1 VKQQGEVKLVADSL
15 THGKAAWGPEALT
28 PLQSHH
34 LVTGAHCVVSTNSQE
49 ILDAAQSFFREPADP
64 QSPPTLSFRFWV
76 GLAASTSRPWP
87 QPFFRGLG
95 HLAYAGFDSEN
106 SLILDLRR
114 GSILG
119 RFSPAMA
126 ADIDYWHRVIFPTLV
141 GLASD
146 ALGVSV
152 IHSACVERNGAG
164 LLLAGE
170 SGAGKSTLSLAMAQ
184 CGFAFLS
191 DDWTYLSH
199 AGGQLRAWG
208 LRTRLKLLPDAVR
221 HFSQLRNLEPGM
233 SLNGET
239 AYEVDPEE
247 VFGVRRSLRCEPR
260 WLVFLERHDKSG
272 HAFVRMPPEE
282 AANRLGSAQ
291 GCIPRELS
299 WLRKIQS
306 ATIRNL
312 VEGEC
317 WLLRYGGNPGVI
329 AEALERF
336 CSVSRPVVR
345 RRATAKNRTPFVRR
359 GPDPTKRLTP
369 TPYVADLTAAGF
381 AIRLETNS
389 PAILRRVGN
398 AFTRSERPQP
408 MQKGFVWR
416 LILDEEA
423 AVAPFVKR
431 SSIVSA
437 EGMRLVN
444 MGQHSFIAMD
454 VEGGCAVGFLGEEVL
469 KDGQRFEKLVLGRL
483 LLLTAEALTEDCE
496 NNSDND
502 VRSAGILPAVAG
514 ASRSRH
520 RAGRMPTPQ
529 RAGRLRY

>member
-1 VKQQGEVKLVADSL
+1 VKQWGEVNLVANSL
-15 THGKAAWGPEALT
+15 TRGEAAWGPEALT
-28 PLQSHH
+28 PLESHH

-49 ILDAAQSFFREPADP
+49 ILDAVRSFFREPADP

-76 GLAASTSRPWP
+76 DPAASTSRPWP

-106 SLILDLRR
+106 SLLLDLRR
-114 GSILG
+114 RSVVG

-146 ALGVSV
+146 AIGVTV

-191 DDWTYLSH
+191 DDWTYLSR

-208 LRTRLKLLPDAVR
+208 LPTPLKLLPDAVR
-221 HFSQLRNLEPGM
+221 HFPQLRNLEPGV

-239 AYEVDPEE
+239 AFEFDPEE

-260 WLVFLERHDKSG
+260 WLVFLERHDKAR
-272 HAFVRMPPEE
+272 HAFARMPPQE
-282 AANRLGSAQ
+282 AADRLGSAQ

-299 WLRKIQS
+299 WLREMQN
-306 ATIRNL
+306 ATIRSL
-312 VEGEC
+312 VESEC
-317 WLLRYGGNPGVI
+317 WLLRYGENPGVI
-329 AEALERF
+329 AETLERF
-336 CSVSRPVVR
+336 CSVARPVVR
-345 RRATAKNRTPFVRR
+345 RPGIANRPLFLRR
-359 GPDPTKRLTP
+359 GPDPTRRLTP
-369 TPYVADLTAAGF
+369 TPHVADLKAAGF

-398 AFTRSERPQP
+398 ALIRNERPQP
-408 MQKGFVWR
+408 MQREFVWR
-416 LILDEEA
+416 LILDEDA
-423 AVAPFVKR
+423 AVYPPVR
-431 SSIVSA
+431 ELSIVSA
-437 EGMRLVN
+437 GGMRLVN
-444 MGQHSFIAMD
+444 MGQYSFMAMD
-454 VEGGCAVGFLGEEVL
+454 AEGGCAVGFLGEEVL

-483 LLLTAEALTEDCE
+483 LCLTAEAVRWMDKSARRNNESPGPVELT
-496 NNSDND
+496 
-502 VRSAGILPAVAG
+502 R
-514 ASRSRH
+514 
-520 RAGRMPTPQ
+520 
-529 RAGRLRY
+529 